1 MSGIVAALYSLSP
14 QQAVVLDVVRRGHV
28 WDAHARLTA
37 AA

>member
-1 MSGIVAALYSLSP
+1 LP
-14 QQAVVLDVVRRGHV
+14 PDQAVVLNVVRRGHT

>member
-1 MSGIVAALYSLSP
+1 LP
-14 QQAVVLDVVRRGHV
+14 PDQAVVLNVVRRGRT